1 MKGAEAQHLR
11 NQWARGMDYLPHVPF
26 ATHISSWLKVIYN
39 GDYEKFLKMIENKSE
54 PELTEMLQRRETMM
68 NVSAIFHVI
77 IGARTTGQPSP
88 TPDMKK
94 DHLKIF
100 IKLLSLKCDIN
111 VRDVAGY
118 TPLHYCC
125 NGYGN
130 EVTKKMA
137 ELLLNAGADINAR
150 NRFGNT
156 PLQEVS
162 LVLQYDFITFL
173 LDKGADPYIKD
184 NDGCSPAGSAHFNPK
199 LMDLFRSKYS
209 KDVKTSRVENTEA
222 SKEKCGNC
230 EEKKK
235 DRKKCTGC
243 FHIWYCNRECQLQHW
258 DKHKSDCKV
267 VIICSNL

>member
-1 MKGAEAQHLR
+1 
-11 NQWARGMDYLPHVPF
+11 
-26 ATHISSWLKVIYN
+26 
-39 GDYEKFLKMIENKSE
+39 
-54 PELTEMLQRRETMM
+54 ML

-77 IGARTTGQPSP
+77 IGARMVDKPNNP
-88 TPDMKK
+88 RDMRN

-100 IKLLSLKCDIN
+100 IKLLSLKVDIHA
-111 VRDVAGY
+111 RDVAGY
-118 TPLHYCC
+118 TPFHHCC

-130 EVTKKMA
+130 DVTMKMA

-243 FHIWYCNRECQLQHW
+243 
-258 DKHKSDCKV
+258 
-267 VIICSNL
+267 

>member
-1 MKGAEAQHLR
+1 
-11 NQWARGMDYLPHVPF
+11 
-26 ATHISSWLKVIYN
+26 
-39 GDYEKFLKMIENKSE
+39 
-54 PELTEMLQRRETMM
+54 
-68 NVSAIFHVI
+68 
-77 IGARTTGQPSP
+77 
-88 TPDMKK
+88 
-94 DHLKIF
+94 
-100 IKLLSLKCDIN
+100 
-111 VRDVAGY
+111 
-118 TPLHYCC
+118 
-125 NGYGN
+125 
-130 EVTKKMA
+130 MA

-222 SKEKCGNC
+222 NKEKCGNC